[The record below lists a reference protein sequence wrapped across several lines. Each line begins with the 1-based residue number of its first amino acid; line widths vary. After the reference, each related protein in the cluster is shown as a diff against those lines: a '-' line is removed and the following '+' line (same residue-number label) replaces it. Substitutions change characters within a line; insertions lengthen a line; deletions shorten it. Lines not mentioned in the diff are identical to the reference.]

1 MLYLIRRAVWA
12 MCSQALVFIGAV
24 IGAGFASGREVYTF
38 FTQYGRWS
46 WLFILLSSAIMAMLC
61 FLCLRKAKDCHA
73 GHWCSLYGEKQ
84 PAGQWAK
91 ISLLFLDAVMGGAM
105 ISAAGHITA
114 LVVPLNGAYLL
125 GASGTIALAFFLGSI
140 NTGPMTFLSGM
151 LAAVHVFAAF
161 AVLVFDRGELPAIQ
175 PVHPGFDGLLMGA
188 LASVAYASLNLAL
201 AIGIICRCSGNSCRM
216 SCRSAVLFGLWMT
229 GLLFISNY
237 LFLQHPELNGAT
249 FPMVS
254 LLSRFGAAG
263 HVLSI
268 AVMYLA
274 ILTTLS
280 AVLYALRSGL
290 EQYMPRKAAAAAA
303 VAVPALLASAGFE
316 GIVGR
321 WYTPAGLLCLGL
333 VFLPMAKACRK
344 IS

>member
-1 MLYLIRRAVWA
+1 M
-12 MCSQALVFIGAV
+12 FIGAV

-38 FTQYGRWS
+38 FTQYGCWS
-46 WLFILLSSAIMAMLC
+46 WLLILLSSAAMAVLC
-61 FLCLRKAKDCHA
+61 FLCLRKAKACHA
-73 GHWCSLYGEKQ
+73 EHWCSLYGERQ
-84 PAGQWAK
+84 VSGQWAK
-91 ISLLFLDAVMGGAM
+91 IGLLFLDAVMGGAM
-105 ISAAGHITA
+105 ISAAGHIA
-114 LVVPLNGAYLL
+114 AIAVPFNGAYLL
-125 GASGTIALAFFLGSI
+125 GAAGTIALAFLLGAI
-140 NTGPMTFLSGM
+140 GTGPMTFLGGL

-161 AVLVFDRGELPAIQ
+161 AVLVFDRGEVPAALLVQ
-175 PVHPGFDGLLMGA
+175 PGFADLVMGGLG
-188 LASVAYASLNLAL
+188 SVAYASLNLAL
-201 AIGIICRCSGNSCRM
+201 AIGVVCRCSGSSCRT
-216 SCRSAVLFGLWMT
+216 SCRSSALFGLWMT

-237 LFLQHPELNGAT
+237 LFLKHPELTGTT

-254 LLSRFGAAG
+254 LLSRFGVVG
-263 HVLSI
+263 HVLSV

-280 AVLYALRSGL
+280 AVLYALRAGL
-290 EQYMPRKAAAAAA
+290 EQFMPRRAAAAAA
-303 VAVPALLASAGFE
+303 AAVPALLASAGFE